1 MTRETKVGLLIGLG
15 VILLI
20 GIIISDHLAVMK
32 ERHPEG
38 ETAMADFADQAQ
50 ESVEGQPVMN
60 RAPAGGRQARSG
72 NGRQPLP
79 TPSELGGRQQRSD
92 GRGAASRDQ
101 ANREGSGSPVAGTQR
116 PPSQAFA
123 IHDQPGLAGGRV
135 PGGQMM
141 PSGGTDEP
149 EQTGG
154 SSGGVS
160 ARADRASG
168 GRPGD
173 RPAERGQEVR
183 SSQGDEAGPQAGDVD
198 APSERAGSRRGEAE
212 PDSGERDPLRHVVE
226 PGQSVYEIA
235 QRYYDNGRYWESI
248 QQANPDKVSEDGTVV
263 PGAALTI
270 PDRAGR
276 ANRGAGSDRSR
287 MQQLAQAAETGT
299 ITVQRGATL
308 RALAR
313 AYLNDAGKW
322 RRFLEVNPELDSSG
336 DLQAGMELSLPPE
349 VTEPVANQPEPIE
362 DPGQGSAGDSS
373 YTVQSGDTLYGI
385 AEKTLGD
392 GGQWERI
399 FEANGDKLD
408 DSDDLEVGM
417 ALTIPQ

>member
-1 MTRETKVGLLIGLG
+1 
-15 VILLI
+15 
-20 GIIISDHLAVMK
+20 
-32 ERHPEG
+32 
-38 ETAMADFADQAQ
+38 
-50 ESVEGQPVMN
+50 
-60 RAPAGGRQARSG
+60 
-72 NGRQPLP
+72 
-79 TPSELGGRQQRSD
+79 
-92 GRGAASRDQ
+92 
-101 ANREGSGSPVAGTQR
+101 
-116 PPSQAFA
+116 
-123 IHDQPGLAGGRV
+123 
-135 PGGQMM
+135 
-141 PSGGTDEP
+141 
-149 EQTGG
+149 
-154 SSGGVS
+154 
-160 ARADRASG
+160 
-168 GRPGD
+168 
-173 RPAERGQEVR
+173 
-183 SSQGDEAGPQAGDVD
+183 
-198 APSERAGSRRGEAE
+198 
-212 PDSGERDPLRHVVE
+212 LRHVVE

-322 RRFLEVNPELDSSG
+322 RRFLEVNPELDSSD